1 MYAIPTKYY
10 KNDDTKENETNR
22 TSSTH
27 RRDQKCKRLWCKNM
41 SGTENFEDL
50 VRWKD
55 SGNIKMDLIKQ
66 TGFKDEE
73 REVKK

>member
-1 MYAIPTKYY
+1 
-10 KNDDTKENETNR
+10 
-22 TSSTH
+22 
-27 RRDQKCKRLWCKNM
+27 M

-55 SGNIKMDLIKQ
+55 SINIKMELIKY
-66 TGFKDEE
+66 TVFKDEV

>member
-1 MYAIPTKYY
+1 MQSPPSIIM
-10 KNDDTKENETNR
+10 NDETWENETNR

-27 RRDQKCKRLWCKNM
+27 RKDQKCKRLWCENM

-55 SGNIKMDLIKQ
+55 SSNIKMDLI
-66 TGFKDEE
+66 
-73 REVKK
+73 